1 MKLNTDPPEKTS
13 AVPPSIIKC
22 VFCTFESQSQSN
34 VNDHVNKEH
43 NNTSAQKCN
52 LCDFETSEFDMM
64 KKHVEISHCQGST
77 VYMLKALSDLAAVVR
92 VLANDI
98 LQVKADSIIV
108 NEDVMSNIRG
118 DMIEN
123 INENVN
129 SKFNTVDKRIDRL
142 FQHLLSQ
149 ESTGNKD
156 VDVNSKKSQSKENDV
171 PVVDLSQ
178 DEPKET
184 YASKASSHAGKQKED
199 TKTKKDVLVVGTS
212 ISNNLDKRVCEN
224 LTDLTID
231 VATAYTVGPDID
243 AKYREKNFKK
253 IVPEKL
259 KNQKYE
265 TLVLQGGS
273 IEITNIN
280 TKDESKEMHFQS
292 WKNKVKKSSE
302 EMFNLAEE
310 SITAYPDLKV
320 IIVARIPRF
329 FERSKYRANRPTTG
343 SYNNK
348 LRLAI

>member
-1 MKLNTDPPEKTS
+1 
-13 AVPPSIIKC
+13 
-22 VFCTFESQSQSN
+22 
-34 VNDHVNKEH
+34 
-43 NNTSAQKCN
+43 
-52 LCDFETSEFDMM
+52 
-64 KKHVEISHCQGST
+64 
-77 VYMLKALSDLAAVVR
+77 MLKALSDLAAVVR

-329 FERSKYRANRPTTG
+329 DSTYSDPAQVKSQLSQYGNSVYHNMWMDRGCPPNIKIHDLGLDCYGQLKDKRYGIPGTRGFDGKVVDC
-343 SYNNK
+343 
-348 LRLAI
+348 